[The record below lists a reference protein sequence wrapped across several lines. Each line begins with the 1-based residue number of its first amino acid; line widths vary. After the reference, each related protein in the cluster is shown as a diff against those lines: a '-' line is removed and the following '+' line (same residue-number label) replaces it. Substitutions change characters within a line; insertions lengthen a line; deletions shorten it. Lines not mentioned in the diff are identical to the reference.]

1 MFSHIFQAGLPI
13 VGLSNPLLLPSK
25 ALDLQTHTT
34 VSGYNMIYKLTS
46 VKCYMLHL
54 GSILE

>member
-1 MFSHIFQAGLPI
+1 MFSHIFHAGLTI
-13 VGLSNPLLLPSK
+13 VGLSNPSK

-46 VKCYMLHL
+46 VKC
-54 GSILE
+54 